1 MRMATRKMN
10 RGSRRVSVGF
20 EVGVELPAGDLLLI
34 GLPLHLLCLDET
46 FEEVHTQRVP
56 QDVVL
61 AQVTE
66 RLGERPGELAELV
79 ARERFRI
86 EGVAILLDRRLQRE
100 RLAGA

>member
-1 MRMATRKMN
+1 MAARTRK
-10 RGSRRVSVGF
+10 RGLRSWSVGF

-61 AQVTE
+61 AQLTE
-66 RLGERPGELAELV
+66 RLGEGAGQLAELV
-79 ARERFRI
+79 ARERLRI
-86 EGVAILLDRRLQRE
+86 EGVEILLDRRRQRE
-100 RLAGA
+100 LLADA